1 MIYSISNKELTVK
14 VSSLGAE
21 LFSAVSNNSGYEFVW
36 QGDSK
41 FWEDRSPTLFPIC
54 GQLYNGKYTYNG
66 KEYKMGGH
74 GFARKFEFGLKA
86 QNDRSLTLTLS
97 ANEETKE
104 IYPFDFEL
112 DITYSIDGNRLT
124 VSADIKNNGDAI
136 MPATFGAHPGV
147 NIPMADG
154 LAFEDYYFE
163 FSEECYPNQLTILE
177 NAMFA
182 GTTEALLLEGNKK
195 LRLNRELFAIDGIFM
210 NRIANAIT
218 LKSDKSS
225 RFVKVEYDGFPYL
238 GIWQQYGADTPF
250 ICVEPWCGLPDY
262 EGRST
267 DITKK
272 NDMFRLAPKAAKTV
286 AYTMTFAD

>member
-21 LFSAVSNNSGYEFVW
+21 LFSVVGNNSGYEFVW
-36 QGDSK
+36 QGDPK
-41 FWEDRSPTLFPIC
+41 FWKDRSPTLFPIC

-74 GFARKFEFGLKA
+74 GFARKFEFALKA
-86 QNDRSLTLTLS
+86 QTDRSLTLTLS
-97 ANEETKE
+97 VNEATKE

-112 DITYSIDGNRLT
+112 DITYSLDGNKLT
-124 VSADIKNNGDAI
+124 VSADIKNNGDEI
-136 MPATFGAHPGV
+136 MPATFGAHPGF
-147 NIPMADG
+147 NIPMEDG
-154 LAFEDYYFE
+154 LTFEDYYFE

-182 GTTEALLLEGNKK
+182 GTTEALLLEDNKK

-225 RFVKVEYDGFPYL
+225 RCVKMEYDGFPYL

-286 AYTMTFAD
+286 AYAMIFED

>member
-1 MIYSISNKELTVK
+1 MLYTIFNKDLTVK

-21 LFSAVSNNSGYEFVW
+21 LFSAVGNKSGYEFVW
-36 QGDSK
+36 QGDAK
-41 FWEDRSPTLFPIC
+41 FWKDRSPTLFPIC

-66 KEYKMGGH
+66 KEYEMGGH
-74 GFARKFEFGLKA
+74 GFARKFDFALKT
-86 QNDRSLTLTLS
+86 QTENSLTLTLS
-97 ANEETKE
+97 ASDETKK

-112 DITYSIDGNRLT
+112 DITYALNENKLT
-124 VSADIKNNGDAI
+124 VSADIKNNGDAV
-136 MPATFGAHPGV
+136 MPATFGAHPGFNV
-147 NIPMADG
+147 PMAEG
-154 LAFEDYYFE
+154 LSFEDYYFE

-182 GTTEALLLEGNKK
+182 GTTEALLLENNKK

-210 NRIANAIT
+210 NRIADTIT
-218 LKSDKSS
+218 LKSDKDS
-225 RFVKVEYDGFPYL
+225 RYVTVKYSGFPYL
-238 GIWQQYGADTPF
+238 GIWQQYGEDTPF

-272 NDMFRLAPKAAKTV
+272 NDMFRLLPNATKTV
-286 AYTMTFAD
+286 EYTMIFVE

>member
-21 LFSAVSNNSGYEFVW
+21 LFSVVGNNSGYEFVW
-36 QGDSK
+36 QGDPK
-41 FWEDRSPTLFPIC
+41 FWKDRSPTLFPIC

-74 GFARKFEFGLKA
+74 GFARKFEFALKA
-86 QNDRSLTLTLS
+86 QTDRSLTLTLS
-97 ANEETKE
+97 VNEATKE

-112 DITYSIDGNRLT
+112 DITYSLDGNKLT
-124 VSADIKNNGDAI
+124 VSADIKNNGDEI
-136 MPATFGAHPGV
+136 MPATFGAHPGF
-147 NIPMADG
+147 NIPMEDG
-154 LAFEDYYFE
+154 LTFEDYYFE

-182 GTTEALLLEGNKK
+182 GTTEALLLEDNKK

-225 RFVKVEYDGFPYL
+225 RCVKLEYDGFPYL

-286 AYTMTFAD
+286 AYAMIFED

>member
-1 MIYSISNKELTVK
+1 ME
-14 VSSLGAE
+14 
-21 LFSAVSNNSGYEFVW
+21 
-36 QGDSK
+36 
-41 FWEDRSPTLFPIC
+41 
-54 GQLYNGKYTYNG
+54 
-66 KEYKMGGH
+66 
-74 GFARKFEFGLKA
+74 
-86 QNDRSLTLTLS
+86 
-97 ANEETKE
+97 
-104 IYPFDFEL
+104 
-112 DITYSIDGNRLT
+112 
-124 VSADIKNNGDAI
+124 
-136 MPATFGAHPGV
+136 
-147 NIPMADG
+147 DG
-154 LAFEDYYFE
+154 LTFEDYYFE

-182 GTTEALLLEGNKK
+182 GTTEALLLEDNKK

-225 RFVKVEYDGFPYL
+225 RCVKLEYDGFPYL

-272 NDMFRLAPKAAKTV
+272 NDMFRLAPKSAKTV
-286 AYTMTFAD
+286 AYAMIFED

>member
-21 LFSAVSNNSGYEFVW
+21 LFSVVGNNSGYEFVW
-36 QGDSK
+36 QGDPK
-41 FWEDRSPTLFPIC
+41 FWKDRSPTLFPIC

-74 GFARKFEFGLKA
+74 GFARKFEFALKA
-86 QNDRSLTLTLS
+86 QTDRSLTLTLS
-97 ANEETKE
+97 VNEATKE

-112 DITYSIDGNRLT
+112 DITYSLDGNKLT
-124 VSADIKNNGDAI
+124 VSADIKNNGDEI
-136 MPATFGAHPGV
+136 MPATFGAHPGF
-147 NIPMADG
+147 NIPMEDG
-154 LAFEDYYFE
+154 LTFEDYYFE

-182 GTTEALLLEGNKK
+182 GTTEALLLEDNKK

-225 RFVKVEYDGFPYL
+225 RCVKLEYDGFPYL

-272 NDMFRLAPKAAKTV
+272 NDMFRLAPKSAKTV
-286 AYTMTFAD
+286 AYAMIFED

>member
-21 LFSAVSNNSGYEFVW
+21 LFSAVGNNSGYEFVW
-36 QGDSK
+36 QGDPK
-41 FWEDRSPTLFPIC
+41 FWKDRSPTLFPIC

-97 ANEETKE
+97 ANDETKE

-112 DITYSIDGNRLT
+112 DITYSLDGNRLT
-124 VSADIKNNGDAI
+124 VSADIKNNGDVI
-136 MPATFGAHPGV
+136 MPATFGAHPGF

-182 GTTEALLLEGNKK
+182 GTTEALPLEGNKK

>member
-21 LFSAVSNNSGYEFVW
+21 LFSAVGNNSGYEFVW
-36 QGDSK
+36 QGDPK
-41 FWEDRSPTLFPIC
+41 FWKDRSPTLFPIC
-54 GQLYNGKYTYNG
+54 GQLYNGKYIYNG

-74 GFARKFEFGLKA
+74 GFARKFEFALKT
-86 QNDRSLTLTLS
+86 QTDRSLTLTLS
-97 ANEETKE
+97 VNEATKE

-112 DITYSIDGNRLT
+112 DITYSLDGNKLT
-124 VSADIKNNGDAI
+124 VSADIKNNGDEI
-136 MPATFGAHPGV
+136 MPATFGAHPGF
-147 NIPMADG
+147 NIPMEDG
-154 LAFEDYYFE
+154 LTFEDYYFE

-182 GTTEALLLEGNKK
+182 GTTEALLLEDNKK

-225 RFVKVEYDGFPYL
+225 RCVKLEYDGFPYL

-272 NDMFRLAPKAAKTV
+272 NDMFRLAPKSAKTV
-286 AYTMTFAD
+286 AYAMIFED

>member
-21 LFSAVSNNSGYEFVW
+21 LFSAVGNNSGYEFVW
-36 QGDSK
+36 QGDPK
-41 FWEDRSPTLFPIC
+41 FWKDRSPTLFPIC
-54 GQLYNGKYTYNG
+54 GQLYNGKYIYNG

-74 GFARKFEFGLKA
+74 GFARKFEFALKT
-86 QNDRSLTLTLS
+86 QTDRSLTLTLS
-97 ANEETKE
+97 ANEATKE

-112 DITYSIDGNRLT
+112 DITYSLDGNKLT
-124 VSADIKNNGDAI
+124 VSADIKNNGDEI
-136 MPATFGAHPGV
+136 MPATFGAHPGF
-147 NIPMADG
+147 NIPMEDG
-154 LAFEDYYFE
+154 LTFEDYYFE

-182 GTTEALLLEGNKK
+182 GTTEALLLEDNKK

-225 RFVKVEYDGFPYL
+225 RCVKLEYDGFPYL

-272 NDMFRLAPKAAKTV
+272 NDMFRLAPKSAKTV
-286 AYTMTFAD
+286 AYAMIFED